1 MIGVLGV
8 ILIYTILIG
17 KVEEKTYEYG
27 MLRALGL
34 PQTSLIEIILVQ
46 AMYFALPGIVVAMIL
61 SWAVGI
67 GVDYIMVYI
76 ATLPPPILMLATWA
90 IIVPILVGL
99 FIPILSNII
108 PIRVCF

>member
-34 PQTSLIEIILVQ
+34 PQLSLIEVILIQ
-46 AMYFALPGIVVAMIL
+46 ALYFAIPGVIIAMLI
-61 SWAVGI
+61 SWGVGI
-67 GVDYIMVYI
+67 GVGKNLI
-76 ATLPPPILMLATWA
+76 
-90 IIVPILVGL
+90 
-99 FIPILSNII
+99 
-108 PIRVCF
+108 